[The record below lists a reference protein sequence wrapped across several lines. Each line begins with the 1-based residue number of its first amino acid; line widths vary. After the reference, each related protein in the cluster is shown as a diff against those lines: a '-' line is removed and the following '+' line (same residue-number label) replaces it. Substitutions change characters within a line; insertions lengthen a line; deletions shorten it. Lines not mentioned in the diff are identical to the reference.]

1 MESLKSVPGCMCD
14 AAKETNNV
22 LRRPVIGGADT
33 VHLFLATGI
42 VVVAVIIWSRILAH
56 IQG

>member
-1 MESLKSVPGCMCD
+1 MENLKAIPGCMCD

-42 VVVAVIIWSRILAH
+42 VLVAVIIWSRILAH